1 MMAMRS
7 KEVTGLVVL
16 LVKQLHHYVLTT
28 IVSLNIVNRLA
39 KVILNYLTQSLL
51 SVMIIE
57 LEELVGNAVQDTLY
71 HMTPLTVSV

>member
-16 LVKQLHHYVLTT
+16 LVKQPHHYVLITT
-28 IVSLNIVNRLA
+28 VSLQIANRPV
-39 KVILNYLTQSLL
+39 KVILNYLTQSML
-51 SVMIIE
+51 SVMITE